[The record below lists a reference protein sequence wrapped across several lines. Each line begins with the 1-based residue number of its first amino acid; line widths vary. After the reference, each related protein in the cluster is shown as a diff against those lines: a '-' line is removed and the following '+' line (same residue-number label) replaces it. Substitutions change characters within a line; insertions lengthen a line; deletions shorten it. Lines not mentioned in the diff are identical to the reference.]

1 MSEILEILKK
11 SGALLI
17 DDHFVYTSGKHGAI
31 YINKDALY
39 VHTGFASEVG
49 RLLAMQAK
57 GKDIEVVAG
66 PALGGIILSQW
77 TAHHL
82 EKIENRE
89 ILSVYT
95 EKTADGGQI
104 FTRGYD
110 QIVAN
115 KKVFIVEDLVTTGGS
130 VAKVVQSVNAV
141 GGKVILVGV
150 MIDRSPE
157 NAPATAE
164 SIGAPFFA
172 LDRLPVQIFEAID
185 CKLCQAGVPVNTS
198 VGHGKKFIAAKK

>member
-82 EKIENRE
+82 EKSENRE

-95 EKTADGGQI
+95 ENSRRRTDIYKG
-104 FTRGYD
+104 
-110 QIVAN
+110 
-115 KKVFIVEDLVTTGGS
+115 L
-130 VAKVVQSVNAV
+130 
-141 GGKVILVGV
+141 
-150 MIDRSPE
+150 
-157 NAPATAE
+157 
-164 SIGAPFFA
+164 
-172 LDRLPVQIFEAID
+172 
-185 CKLCQAGVPVNTS
+185 
-198 VGHGKKFIAAKK
+198 